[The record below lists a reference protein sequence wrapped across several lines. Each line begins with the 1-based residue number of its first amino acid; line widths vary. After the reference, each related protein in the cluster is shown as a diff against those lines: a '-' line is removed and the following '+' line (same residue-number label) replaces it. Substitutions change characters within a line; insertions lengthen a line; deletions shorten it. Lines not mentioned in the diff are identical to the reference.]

1 MMKKAAVR
9 TLAAAATCAALAGLV
24 MVGQAQADPAPAA
37 DASTAC
43 PLPSGSAA
51 PGRSDPGAQQLD
63 PAAVRDAVAYA
74 QANMRLSVRIYRNNC
89 LVGTGPLDPATQ
101 NVPFNVFSSTKSV
114 VSMATG
120 VAYGQRKLALDDP
133 IGKYLPEGPGW
144 GDAEHRAIT
153 IRNLLNEAGGLDEAI
168 LSEFA
173 TVGNDPNVARQAL
186 ALPITHEPG
195 TNFDYSQRTP
205 DLVAFVVARAVG
217 QDFQDFVQDNLFDPV
232 GIDRSSYFW
241 LRDRSGNTYGY
252 ANLFIPSEQFARLGL
267 LMQNGGRWNGEQVVP
282 ADYVEQVSVPSAPN
296 PCYGLLFW
304 TNRGD
309 TCKTTDIPASRVLDH
324 QLTPSAPRDMYAM
337 VGALQQNNFIIPSL
351 DMTVTWTGVLGDKA
365 PDPQAIASA
374 SPSADLYYNF
384 FRILM
389 RGVRDQDV
397 PDPGPYVADAASP
410 NLDPANYLDPKILG
424 NGIGIGPY
432 APPGC
437 NLVFCPPGDL
447 TTGPRQEIPDII
459 ESVGGA
465 TDPGNN

>member
-1 MMKKAAVR
+1 MLEKVATRTMVAAV
-9 TLAAAATCAALAGLV
+9 TCAVAAGLV
-24 MVGQAQADPAPAA
+24 TVGPAQARPTPVG

-43 PLPSGSAA
+43 PLPSGSDA
-51 PGRSDPGAQQLD
+51 PGGSDPAAQELD
-63 PAAVRDAVAYA
+63 PAAVRDALAYA
-74 QANMRLSVRIYRNNC
+74 QANMRLSVQIYRNNC
-89 LVGTGPLDPATQ
+89 LVGTGPLDPVTQ
-101 NVPFNVFSSTKSV
+101 NVPFNVFSSTKSI

-120 VAYGQRKLALDDP
+120 IAEGQGKLALDDP
-133 IGKYLPEGPGW
+133 IGTYLPEGPGW
-144 GDAEHRAIT
+144 GEPAHRAIT

-173 TVGNDPNVARQAL
+173 TIGTDPHVARQAL

-195 TNFDYSQRTP
+195 TNFAYSQRTP
-205 DLVAFVVARAVG
+205 DLLAFIVARAVD
-217 QDFQDFVQDNLFDPV
+217 QDFQDFVQHNLFDPI
-232 GIDRSSYFW
+232 GIDKNSYFW

-282 ADYVEQVSVPSAPN
+282 ADYVERVSVPSEPN

-304 TNRGD
+304 TNRGES
-309 TCKTTDIPASRVLDH
+309 CKTTNIPASRTLDH
-324 QLTPSAPRDMYAM
+324 QLTPSAPDDMYAM

-351 DMTVTWTGVLGDKA
+351 NMTITWTGVLGDKA

-374 SPSADLYYNF
+374 NPSADLYYNF

-389 RGVRDQDV
+389 RGVRDQNV
-397 PDPGPYVADAASP
+397 PDPGPYTHDPASL
-410 NLDPANYLDPKILG
+410 NLDPTNYLDPKVLG

-437 NLVFCPPGDL
+437 NVLFCPPSDL
-447 TTGPRQEIPDII
+447 TTGPRQMVPDIVGVI
-459 ESVGGA
+459 GGA
-465 TDPGNN
+465 TDKSNN